1 MDTKQTLLAVGRNI
15 AMAALGAVF
24 SDAPAAPQPG
34 EGHKRA
40 RARLTAKLKANAALY
55 ADVPEAPASRQVL
68 RRVAR
73 KLAKR
78 NATAVRLQAVKGRRV
93 KATPQPVAAGPA
105 TVDEVREMKRAVRET
120 ARRAQKAA

>member
-1 MDTKQTLLAVGRNI
+1 VDTKQTLASVARNV

-24 SDAPAAPQPG
+24 SDGPAAPQPG

-40 RARLTAKLKANAALY
+40 RARLTAKLKANATLY

-73 KLAKR
+73 RLAKQQ
-78 NATAVRLQAVKGRRV
+78 ATAARLQAIKGRRT
-93 KATPQPVAAGPA
+93 KAATPQPAVIAE
-105 TVDEVREMKRAVRET
+105 DDVRTMKRAVRET
-120 ARRAQKAA
+120 ARRAQRAA